1 MRGRLVGTVL
11 DGRYRIDAPLGAG
24 AMGTVY
30 RGVQIS
36 VGRPVAIKL
45 VNPQWVR
52 NQDVVRRFV
61 REAMLTSQLVH
72 PNAVSVLDF
81 GQTFDGIY
89 YLVMELL
96 SGQTLEELLRAERR
110 LSPDRVVRIGSQI
123 CSALLGAHHLSILH
137 RDLKPANVI
146 LVDGLATQDHVKVVD
161 FGIAKC
167 LSLDPAGIDQSDITK
182 VGALLGTPAYMP
194 PEVLLGSPADQRS
207 DLYSLGCIMYEL
219 ATGRTPY
226 LADSIP
232 GLIAEMSTAIP
243 PTPHELGVPGPLASI
258 ISALI
263 ARNPAHRYID
273 AAHLQTALLQLE
285 HPGATSMTPL
295 PTAYSFDHTM
305 TPAPAPAP
313 APLRGRRA
321 WPAVLACS
329 AVLALCGAA
338 VILGLMN
345 KPQAAAAPPAASTQA
360 ASPLR

>member
-1 MRGRLVGTVL
+1 MSDRLLGTVL

-36 VGRPVAIKL
+36 VGREVAIKL

-52 NQDVVRRFV
+52 NQEVVRRFV
-61 REAMLTSQLVH
+61 REAVLTSQLVH

-81 GQTFDGIY
+81 GQTRDGVY

-96 SGQTLEELLRAERR
+96 SGRTLEELLRVERR
-110 LSPDRVVRIGSQI
+110 LSPDRVLRIGSQI
-123 CSALLGAHHLSILH
+123 CSALTSAHHLSILH
-137 RDLKPANVI
+137 RDLKPANIIMVNS
-146 LVDGLATQDHVKVVD
+146 LATTDHVKVVD

-167 LSLDPAGIDQSDITK
+167 LALDPSGRNTDITR

-194 PEVLLGSPADQRS
+194 PEVLMGAPSDQRS
-207 DLYSLGCIMYEL
+207 DLYSLGCILYEL

-232 GLIAEMSTAIP
+232 ALIAEMTTQTP

-263 ARNPAHRYID
+263 ARNPAHRYMD
-273 AAHLQTALLQLE
+273 AAHLQAALNQLE
-285 HPGATSMTPL
+285 YPGPTHMTPL
-295 PTAYSFDHTM
+295 PLAYNVQAPP
-305 TPAPAPAP
+305 TPPHAYAAPAK
-313 APLRGRRA
+313 RSA
-321 WPAVLACS
+321 WPTVLACS
-329 AVLALCGAA
+329 LALALCAAA
-338 VILGLMN
+338 VALGLLS
-345 KPQAAAAPPAASTQA
+345 KPAQSAPPAASTAA

>member
-1 MRGRLVGTVL
+1 MSDRLLGTVL

-36 VGRPVAIKL
+36 VGREVAIKL

-52 NQDVVRRFV
+52 NQEVVRRFV
-61 REAMLTSQLVH
+61 REAVLTSQLVH

-81 GQTFDGIY
+81 GQTRDGVY

-96 SGQTLEELLRAERR
+96 SGRTLEDILRVERR

-123 CSALLGAHHLSILH
+123 CSALTSAHHLSILH
-137 RDLKPANVI
+137 RDLKPANIIMVNS
-146 LVDGLATQDHVKVVD
+146 LATTDHVKVVD

-167 LSLDPAGIDQSDITK
+167 LTLDPSGRNTDITR

-194 PEVLLGSPADQRS
+194 PEVLMGAPSDQRS
-207 DLYSLGCIMYEL
+207 DLYSLGCILYEL

-232 GLIAEMSTAIP
+232 ALIAEMTTQTP

-263 ARNPAHRYID
+263 ARNPAHRYMD
-273 AAHLQTALLQLE
+273 AAHLQAAFNQLE
-285 HPGATSMTPL
+285 YPGPTHMTPL
-295 PTAYSFDHTM
+295 PLAYNIQPP
-305 TPAPAPAP
+305 TPPHAFAAPA
-313 APLRGRRA
+313 RRSA
-321 WPAVLACS
+321 WPTVLACS
-329 AVLALCGAA
+329 LALALCAAA
-338 VILGLMN
+338 VALGLLST
-345 KPQAAAAPPAASTQA
+345 PAQSAPPAASTAA